1 MIVLDTHIWIWW
13 ISGCESELGIT
24 RSKQIQDADEVAV
37 SAISCFEVAWLQ
49 HHNRITLSCS
59 IDSWFE
65 KALSSSCVKLLPLT
79 PEIATQAVSLPDHHS
94 DPQDRII
101 IATALFYGADLMSS
115 DHKFPLYKEL
125 RGRIL

>member
-13 ISGCESELGIT
+13 INGCESELGIS
-24 RSKQIQDADEVAV
+24 RFQQIQDADEVCV

-49 HHNRITLSCS
+49 HHNRISLSCP
-59 IDSWFE
+59 IDAWFE
-65 KALSSSCVKLLPLT
+65 KALSDSGVKLLPLT
-79 PEIATQAVSLPDHHS
+79 PEIATKAVSLPDHHS

-101 IATALFYGADLMSS
+101 IATALFNGADLMSS
-115 DHKFPLYKEL
+115 DRKFHLYKEL